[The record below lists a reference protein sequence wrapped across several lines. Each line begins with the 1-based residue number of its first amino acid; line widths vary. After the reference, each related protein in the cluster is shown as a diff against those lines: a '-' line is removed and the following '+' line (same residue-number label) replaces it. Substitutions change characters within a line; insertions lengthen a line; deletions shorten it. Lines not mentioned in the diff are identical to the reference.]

1 MGILADFL
9 GIFFA
14 FFFIKSRIDELI
26 GTLQFPKQLN
36 FYFLFFWA
44 FLSALVGGFIWNLF
58 SRLARTNVILTEPHG
73 WSPLFWAII
82 SNLPTVTTLFI
93 INIHYPYSSPK
104 QQAPLFL
111 VFLLGIT
118 IGAVLFYNIPLSGR
132 TGFRSF
138 ISQGTGRTSSLQE
151 FWLSLIWTALLSMGF
166 VFMNITKL
174 ALYDSITLLDM
185 TIAILRQAGIFIS
198 ITVMSIMF
206 GLLAF
211 PRKERTETALGVIAG
226 LFVKIALFFSLLFT

>member
-1 MGILADFL
+1 
-9 GIFFA
+9 
-14 FFFIKSRIDELI
+14 
-26 GTLQFPKQLN
+26 
-36 FYFLFFWA
+36 
-44 FLSALVGGFIWNLF
+44 
-58 SRLARTNVILTEPHG
+58 
-73 WSPLFWAII
+73 
-82 SNLPTVTTLFI
+82 
-93 INIHYPYSSPK
+93 
-104 QQAPLFL
+104 
-111 VFLLGIT
+111 
-118 IGAVLFYNIPLSGR
+118 
-132 TGFRSF
+132 
-138 ISQGTGRTSSLQE
+138 
-151 FWLSLIWTALLSMGF
+151 MGF